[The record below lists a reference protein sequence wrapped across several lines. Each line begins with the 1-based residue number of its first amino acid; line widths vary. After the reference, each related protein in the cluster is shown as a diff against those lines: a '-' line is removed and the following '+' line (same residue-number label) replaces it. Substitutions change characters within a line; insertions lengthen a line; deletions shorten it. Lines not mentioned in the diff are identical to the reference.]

1 MNNIHRINEVM
12 EYIESKMTDQIDMN
26 QVAKIAL
33 CSEFHFSKMF
43 SYLAGVSLSE
53 YIRNRRLTLA
63 VSDLSASS
71 LTIVDIATKYGYS
84 SADAFTRAFKKMH
97 GVLPS
102 EVRAGSEIVKSYP
115 KLSFEIKTTGAKE
128 MEYRI
133 IEKEEFNLIGFME
146 NVTIKYSGENEQIT
160 EMYKNFNPEVI
171 AELKAMSNIEPK
183 GIMSASLNFVDRHI
197 DGVGTMDHVIGVAS
211 TESSDK
217 FQVVPVEKGTWAV
230 FISEGPFPETLQQTW
245 SDIYGQWFP
254 STNFVPTGGVEITRH
269 ESVDMSDPNYR
280 SEIWIP
286 VKLLDSKN

>member
-1 MNNIHRINEVM
+1 MNNINRINEAM

-133 IEKEEFNLIGFME
+133 IEKEEFNLIGFRE

-160 EMYKNFNPEVI
+160 EMYKKFNPEVI

-254 STNFVPTGGVEITRH
+254 STNYVPTGGVEITRH

-286 VKLLDSKN
+286 VKLMDSKN